1 MSTLFQDLRYGLR
14 MLAKNPGFTAVAV
27 LSLAVGIGA
36 NTTIFSFVNALLFRQ
51 PAVEAPGRLLEVWQR
66 NTKGSGVGE
75 YMPLSYPGYVYDRDH
90 NQVFSSLLAFD
101 GEMRPVS
108 WSRSAEG
115 GLVQSQL
122 VSGNFFS
129 ALGVKLVL
137 GRTFL
142 PEEDRVPPP
151 HLVIVLSR
159 AFWQQHLG
167 SDPAILGKTL
177 TLNGADF
184 TVVGVAPAGFTG
196 IIVGNEPDLWAPLSA
211 THEFTHDPNYLAG
224 WNTFWLFGVGR
235 LNPGVTPSQAQADL
249 SVLSH
254 RLQQDHPE
262 SNKEIEAATFPVN
275 LVPGP
280 FRGYVAAF
288 TGLLMAVVGL
298 VLLIACANAANLL
311 LAKAMA
317 RRREIATRLA
327 LGASRGRL
335 IRQTLTESLLLSSM
349 GGAAGLVFALWAV
362 PPLLALKPSS
372 LPIRID
378 VPIDWRVLAFTF
390 LLALATGIVFGLAP
404 ALRSSKLELVQALK
418 DEASVAGF
426 RRSRLRSA
434 LVIAQVSVC
443 LVLLIGAGLCVRSLL
458 NARSIDPG
466 FDTRH
471 AVIAQL
477 DPGSLG
483 YSESKGKAF
492 YRELLE
498 RVGALPGV
506 SSASLTGY
514 LPLGTARQT
523 RGVTIGQCEFIT
535 ETMYVG
541 PSFCR
546 TMGIPLMRGRDFTAD
561 DAMALPRP
569 AIVNEEM
576 ARRSWPGQ
584 DPIGNRMGLV
594 HDKSHNDL
602 VVVGVVKTGKYRT
615 LSEEPQPFM
624 YLPLDY
630 RPRATL
636 VVRTEG
642 DPSALLASVRREVQ
656 ALDPNVV
663 PIDLETMKQYMA
675 LPLFPAHTTGLLLG
689 AFGIL
694 ALVLAVTGLYGV
706 ISYGVGQR
714 TREIGVRMALGA
726 NQSDVLKLVLRQGML
741 LTVVGVSLGVIASLA
756 VTRVLS
762 SLLYGIRPTDGATYI
777 SVSLIL
783 TGVALAAC
791 YIPARRATKVDPM
804 VALRYE

>member
-159 AFWQQHLG
+159 AFWQRHLG

-254 RLQQDHPE
+254 RLQQYHPE

-443 LVLLIGAGLCVRSLL
+443 LVLLIGAGICVRSLI
-458 NARSIDPG
+458 NDRSID
-466 FDTRH
+466 H
-471 AVIAQL
+471 
-477 DPGSLG
+477 
-483 YSESKGKAF
+483 
-492 YRELLE
+492 
-498 RVGALPGV
+498 
-506 SSASLTGY
+506 
-514 LPLGTARQT
+514 
-523 RGVTIGQCEFIT
+523 
-535 ETMYVG
+535 
-541 PSFCR
+541 
-546 TMGIPLMRGRDFTAD
+546 GI
-561 DAMALPRP
+561 
-569 AIVNEEM
+569 
-576 ARRSWPGQ
+576 
-584 DPIGNRMGLV
+584 
-594 HDKSHNDL
+594 DK
-602 VVVGVVKTGKYRT
+602 
-615 LSEEPQPFM
+615 
-624 YLPLDY
+624 
-630 RPRATL
+630 
-636 VVRTEG
+636 
-642 DPSALLASVRREVQ
+642 
-656 ALDPNVV
+656 
-663 PIDLETMKQYMA
+663 
-675 LPLFPAHTTGLLLG
+675 
-689 AFGIL
+689 
-694 ALVLAVTGLYGV
+694 
-706 ISYGVGQR
+706 
-714 TREIGVRMALGA
+714 
-726 NQSDVLKLVLRQGML
+726 
-741 LTVVGVSLGVIASLA
+741 
-756 VTRVLS
+756 
-762 SLLYGIRPTDGATYI
+762 
-777 SVSLIL
+777 
-783 TGVALAAC
+783 
-791 YIPARRATKVDPM
+791 
-804 VALRYE
+804 

>member
-514 LPLGTARQT
+514 LPLGTASQT
-523 RGVTIGQCEFIT
+523 QAIVIGGREIGMSIT
-535 ETMYVG
+535 SVG
-541 PSFCR
+541 PAFCR
-546 TMGIPLMRGRDFTAD
+546 TMGIPLLRGRDFTAD

-689 AFGIL
+689 AFGVL

-783 TGVALAAC
+783 TGVALTAC
-791 YIPARRATKVDPM
+791 YLPARRASKVDPM

>member
-66 NTKGSGVGE
+66 NTKGSGVGK

-514 LPLGTARQT
+514 LPLGTASQT
-523 RGVTIGQCEFIT
+523 QAIVIGGREIGMNIT
-535 ETMYVG
+535 SVG
-541 PSFCR
+541 PAFCR
-546 TMGIPLMRGRDFTAD
+546 TMGIPLLRGRDFTAD